1 MQIQLE
7 QEREE
12 ERRKRGE
19 KKRNFNVGTKI
30 GFIELIKGRYT
41 DPQLN

>member
-1 MQIQLE
+1 MQIQLQ

-19 KKRNFNVGTKI
+19 KKRNSNVGTKI
-30 GFIELIKGRYT
+30 GFIELKGRYT